1 MDYRFSWTFLSAALV
16 FASCGTG
23 VNQQQT
29 QANGYRDLKGYF
41 KQELVDIS
49 QQKPALYKTVTLNNQ
64 RDSVTINTPDSA
76 QLQNL
81 LQPFLEVDLNKP
93 SLRDAYDTIV
103 LPDQFTGK
111 RSLLYKA
118 RNKATLPQEV
128 ILNVDSSQRIE
139 NVQMNKHVRNLVYEY
154 QQHLEYQHNNH
165 IRITTWQKIAFL
177 PSKELDV
184 KILLRAHN

>member
-1 MDYRFSWTFLSAALV
+1 MNERFSWIFLAAIFVL
-16 FASCGTG
+16 ASCGTG
-23 VNQQQT
+23 VNQHQT
-29 QANGYRDLKGYF
+29 AANGYRDLKGYF
-41 KQELVDIS
+41 TQELVHIS

-64 RDSVTINTPDSA
+64 RDSITVSAPDSA

-93 SLRDAYDTIV
+93 SLRDAYDTI
-103 LPDQFTGK
+103 LLSDQFTGK

-118 RNKATLPQEV
+118 KKKVTIPQEV
-128 ILNVDSSQRIE
+128 ILNIDNNQQIE
-139 NVQMNKHVRNLVYEY
+139 SVQMNKHVHNLVYEY
-154 QQHLEYQHNNH
+154 QQNLEYQHNKH

-184 KILLRAHN
+184 KILLRSNN